1 MLAVLAVF
9 EGRSTRKKSRVAL
22 AARIANANEGFGCR
36 LLGQVTPTR
45 LFMQLPILG
54 SCNCFSPGLRPLLR
68 CFGAAFWR
76 SLLSQTSSWENH
88 TCSFVSTLPYSFELC
103 RHKPLRLPKSARQGK
118 VELLLCTYTD
128 LDSRQG
134 KVLGISSWSGVPS
147 APAERL
153 SSLLCSLRILLAW
166 QWNRP
171 STPVVLDPPNL
182 GYWTDSSNWDLVGRP
197 GKAETTFA

>member
-1 MLAVLAVF
+1 MRTKDLAADF
-9 EGRSTRKKSRVAL
+9 WGKSRLHACL
-22 AARIANANEGFGCR
+22 
-36 LLGQVTPTR
+36 
-45 LFMQLPILG
+45 
-54 SCNCFSPGLRPLLR
+54 CNCQYWGLATVFLAGLASAATVLYL
-68 CFGAAFWR
+68 FGAAFWR

-171 STPVVLDPPNL
+171 STPVVLDPPSL